1 MDKIDTK
8 IIQLLKENSRTTC
21 SDISKKVLLSVP
33 AVTERLRKLEDENI
47 IKQYSLRLNRK
58 KIGLNMLAFV
68 LISIDN
74 TEPKGDFRELIA
86 SSDWIF
92 EAHHIAGEYDYLLK
106 IAAENTDKLEIYI
119 AEVLQKITGVKKTNT
134 IVVLSTTKEN
144 M

>member
-1 MDKIDTK
+1 
-8 IIQLLKENSRTTC
+8 
-21 SDISKKVLLSVP
+21 
-33 AVTERLRKLEDENI
+33 
-47 IKQYSLRLNRK
+47 
-58 KIGLNMLAFV
+58 
-68 LISIDN
+68 
-74 TEPKGDFRELIA
+74 LIA